1 MINDID
7 INKIVVFN
15 KLPFGKHDFKY
26 LIGYKDSGKNL
37 YAYSVHK
44 QLYIK
49 EILIKWTCL
58 VKVKVSIKYMEVL
71 EKARNI
77 VKNKFNSKFIYS
89 KKYLKGEKK
98 TKKKQKE
105 ALNVYMHR

>member
-1 MINDID
+1 
-7 INKIVVFN
+7 
-15 KLPFGKHDFKY
+15 
-26 LIGYKDSGKNL
+26 
-37 YAYSVHK
+37 
-44 QLYIK
+44 
-49 EILIKWTCL
+49 
-58 VKVKVSIKYMEVL
+58 MEVL
-71 EKARNI
+71 ERARNI